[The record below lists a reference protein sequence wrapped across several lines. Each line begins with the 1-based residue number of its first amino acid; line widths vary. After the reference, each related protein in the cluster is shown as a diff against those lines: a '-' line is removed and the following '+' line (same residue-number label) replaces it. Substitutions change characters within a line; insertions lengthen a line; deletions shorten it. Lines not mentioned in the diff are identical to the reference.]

1 MSEEGSYNQG
11 GWRWQDARGCCWDVR
26 DCVRGAWREYGPW
39 WARSWRAG
47 AATFA
52 DERIREKAGGFGPRR
67 LPGRLQAGEGE
78 AAVSD
83 VHSADIQREYGENI
97 VRVSAPRSREER
109 PPEQVSEESP
119 TTSWYN
125 P

>member
-67 LPGRLQAGEGE
+67 LPGRLQAGVIVNKPRKTQRNGNRR
-78 AAVSD
+78 
-83 VHSADIQREYGENI
+83 HS
-97 VRVSAPRSREER
+97 
-109 PPEQVSEESP
+109 
-119 TTSWYN
+119 T
-125 P
+125 

>member
-26 DCVRGAWREYGPW
+26 DCVRGAWGEYGPW

-67 LPGRLQAGEGE
+67 LPGRLQAGEGDGTGCTGRIP
-78 AAVSD
+78 AGGGASSSTKSILVLTLL
-83 VHSADIQREYGENI
+83 RRKTGGGEG
-97 VRVSAPRSREER
+97 EW
-109 PPEQVSEESP
+109 
-119 TTSWYN
+119 T
-125 P
+125 